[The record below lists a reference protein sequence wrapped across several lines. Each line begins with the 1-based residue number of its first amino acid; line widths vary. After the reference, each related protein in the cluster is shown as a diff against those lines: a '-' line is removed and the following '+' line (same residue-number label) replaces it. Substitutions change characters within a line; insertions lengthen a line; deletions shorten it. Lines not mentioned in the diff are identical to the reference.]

1 MAVGASE
8 SRLTGAA
15 EVPSR
20 QADAAAVGTAHIG
33 GDVPHPL
40 LGAIGCHSYGATVNH
55 LRCEKW
61 KKKEEMI
68 SRKLEW

>member
-20 QADAAAVGTAHIG
+20 QADAATVGSAHIG
-33 GDVPHPL
+33 RDVPHPL
-40 LGAIGCHSYGATVNH
+40 LGIVGCHGNRATVNH
-55 LRCEKW
+55 FGVKN
-61 KKKEEMI
+61 K
-68 SRKLEW
+68 